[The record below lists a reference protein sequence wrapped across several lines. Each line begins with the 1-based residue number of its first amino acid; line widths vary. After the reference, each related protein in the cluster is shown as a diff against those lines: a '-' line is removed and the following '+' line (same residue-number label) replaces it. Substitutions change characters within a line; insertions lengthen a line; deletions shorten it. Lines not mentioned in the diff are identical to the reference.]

1 MDSGEWPVV
10 DPRATSASTFA
21 EDRLSTAGD
30 WRMRTHTAAFILGGV
45 PALTTFMNDVVSH
58 VREYVA
64 EQRLFSLSPTPTAS
78 NGAHQ

>member
-30 WRMRTHTAAFILGGV
+30 WRMRTHTAAFILGDV
-45 PALTTFMNDVVSH
+45 HTLATFMDDVVSN
-58 VREYVA
+58 VREHVA

-78 NGAHQ
+78 SGADQ